1 VFVYVGSY
9 TEAPYG
15 DGPGISGFR
24 FDDETGRLTPFQT
37 VGGVQNPSFLVA
49 AKDGRNVYSTNELPE
64 GGVSAFARDPDTGN
78 LLALNREATHGADP
92 CYVSIDPSGRYVL
105 AVNYTGGSVAVVPI
119 AEDGSVRPASD
130 VVRHTGSSVRPDRQE
145 GAHPHMIHAA
155 PDGESIVVTDLGA
168 DSVFSYGFDAEAGKL
183 VARPERTAKA
193 EPGSGPRHFAFSPD
207 GATLYVLNE
216 LTDTLTAYD
225 WNGGSPAARQTVTAV
240 PESTADDLSGAHVLV
255 SPDGKFVY
263 GSNRGHGSIT
273 VSKVDGATGEL
284 SVVGQVPTGGKT
296 PRGFGMDPSGQWVVV
311 ANQDAGT
318 VVTFRRNAETGLL
331 EETGNVVEV
340 KSPVTVVFV
349 AE

>member
-1 VFVYVGSY
+1 MFVYVGSY

-24 FDDETGRLTPFQT
+24 FDEETGRLTPVQT
-37 VGGVQNPSFLVA
+37 VDGVRNPSFLVA
-49 AKDGRNVYSTNELPE
+49 AKGGRNVYSTNELPE

-105 AVNYTGGSVAVVPI
+105 AVNYTGGTVAVVPI
-119 AEDGSVRPASD
+119 AEDGSVKPASD

-168 DSVFSYGFDAEAGKL
+168 DSVFSYGFDAAAGKL
-183 VARPERTAKA
+183 LPRPERTAKA
-193 EPGSGPRHFAFSPD
+193 DPGSGPRHFAFSPD

-216 LTDTLTAYD
+216 LTDALTAYD
-225 WNGGSPAARQTVTAV
+225 WNGGSPVARQTVPSV
-240 PESTADDLSGAHVLV
+240 PDDYTGEPSGAHVLV
-255 SPDGKFVY
+255 SPDGQFVY
-263 GSNRGHGSIT
+263 TSNRGHGSIT
-273 VSKVDGATGEL
+273 VTRVDRASGEL
-284 SVVGQVPTGGKT
+284 SVVGPVPTGGTT
-296 PRGFGMDPSGQWVVV
+296 PRGFGMDPSGTWMLV

-340 KSPVTVVFV
+340 KSPVTVIFV
-349 AE
+349 AD